1 MSRPTTVKIGAHHY
15 SVTYHD
21 LIYDKDEQQE
31 YLGRCSYPDLAMTI
45 KEGRAP
51 SQLAETFLHE
61 AVHAISNDRKLNL
74 TEQEVDQ
81 IAAGVLGMM
90 VDNPD
95 TFGGTFL
102 ALWGNEEV
110 KE

>member
-1 MSRPTTVKIGAHHY
+1 MTRPTTVKIGAHHY

-61 AVHAISNDRKLNL
+61 AVHAIDNDRRLDL
-74 TEQEVDQ
+74 SEHQVDQ
-81 IAAGVLGMM
+81 IAAGMLAVM

-95 TFGGTFL
+95 TFGDAFL
-102 ALWGNEEV
+102 ALWGKEEA